1 VEGSLDV
8 FLRIDLDIFS
18 IIVTVI
24 LAAGSRSRIDRSFID
39 YRLFMLMLGATTL
52 ELVADAITW
61 AADGSPGAVGR
72 AVLLASTVVYYLGQP
87 IAPMFYVF
95 YAIHQVTDDSRR
107 LPSYL
112 PLVALPA
119 AISTLLTL
127 ATPFTGLFFYL
138 DNTNT
143 YHHGPLFL
151 VFAGLSYVYMFFA
164 FVFVIT
170 IARRRAIDSRTV
182 IALLFFPLPP
192 AIAGAIQIRFY
203 GLVLLWPATVL
214 SLLVIFINIQQRKLS
229 IDYLTGVFN
238 RRRLAEYAEARVREV
253 RDDRGGQARRGRRFT
268 GTRTFAGP
276 RTFSGFLADVDDFKA
291 INDRFGHAT
300 GDEALV
306 AAARIIKS
314 CLRTDDFLSRYAGDE
329 FVAILPLSSE
339 KELERVVGRLRARFV
354 DGGHPRDERYRLSLS
369 VGAAVFDPDIDMGVD
384 QYIARLDSL
393 MYIEKSAKKALKAKK
408 PDDRTSGSDFL
419 GSSRRPK

>member
-1 VEGSLDV
+1 LDV
-8 FLRIDLDIFS
+8 LLRIDLDIFS
-18 IIVTVI
+18 LIVAVI
-24 LAAGSRSRIDRSFID
+24 LAAGSRSRIDRSFLD
-39 YRLFMLMLGATTL
+39 YRLFMLMLGATIL

-72 AVLLASTVVYYLGQP
+72 AVLLASTVVYYLGHP

-107 LPSYL
+107 LPSHL

-119 AISTLLTL
+119 AASTLLTL
-127 ATPFTGLFFYL
+127 ATPFTGLFFYM
-138 DNTNT
+138 DKTNT
-143 YHHGPLFL
+143 YHHGPLFF
-151 VFAGLSYVYMFFA
+151 VFAGLSYAYMFFA
-164 FVFVIT
+164 FVFVIM
-170 IARRRAIDSRTV
+170 IARRRAIAGRTV

-238 RRRLAEYAEARVREV
+238 RRRLAEYTEARVREV
-253 RDDRGGQARRGRRFT
+253 RDDHGGQARRGRRL
-268 GTRTFAGP
+268 AGP

-314 CLRTDDFLSRYAGDE
+314 CLRTDDFLARYAGDE
-329 FVAILPLSSE
+329 FVAILPLSNE
-339 KELERVVGRLRARFV
+339 EELESIVGRLRARFV
-354 DGGHPRDERYRLSLS
+354 DGSLPRDERFRLSLS
-369 VGAAVFDPDIDMGVD
+369 VGASVFDPDVDMGVD

-393 MYIEKSAKKALKAKK
+393 MYIEKSAKKALKAEK
-408 PDDRTSGSDFL
+408 PDDRTAGPDFL